1 MRTLTR
7 SLLLAAATMLTLE
20 AAPPIKNV
28 PTLDTTAVGA
38 SSTATL
44 GSLTYVNKG
53 LVGVGNFS
61 SSTLDSR
68 GDTLGSFSSFKIDT
82 TSWRKNANGSYSGTL
97 YTLPDRGY
105 NVGGLIDYAARIQKF
120 DLSFTPDYTTAS
132 NAGQNQL
139 TLAFKG
145 TTTIIDFNGNTT
157 TALNPTGTT
166 LSGFTNV
173 PTASVGGVTKFT
185 VDGEGLAIRADGS
198 FYISD
203 EYGASIYH
211 VSKTGKMQGVITPVK
226 ALIPEFSVVSGY
238 SGFTT
243 QTTLNTN
250 SPTGEQTKQT
260 FQTGGRRDN
269 QGMEAVDVTPD
280 GKFLVS
286 MLQSA
291 TRQDTLGNRDFNRAY
306 TRLFIYDIT
315 QNATP
320 TNPTEHYLV
329 ELPVT
334 SSKGVGAV
342 PNKTAQQSE
351 LVALSKSTF
360 LVLTRDGNGNGSSN
374 AAYNA
379 ANGAVGFAE
388 NPQVYKNIALVSTLG
403 ATNLAGTIYE
413 TTYAPAVTG
422 STSSTATNPL
432 TLAPVAGIV
441 AATTTDF
448 VNLLNVNQLARFGLN
463 LNVLG
468 TTGAVLAG
476 NPLLAQDTNS
486 ISEKWEALSV
496 VPCLD
501 ALNPNDYF
509 LMVGNDNDFVT
520 ASGVMTGALTPGYNG
535 IITTA
540 GEETVENKNRVLVY
554 RVTLPGFVDPGLVVS
569 ATNRAPVMAAKS
581 LSSTQ
586 IMGTSFSSIL
596 KGRLSNSMR
605 LSAPKVAADFD
616 WQLAEQTSELCA
628 SGLPQTHGA
637 KGGLR
642 WWFDGSI
649 RNISEDAGVLTPA
662 LDSRA
667 NAGAVGLEWEV
678 GTGFVFG
685 LGIGMQDGKSE
696 GSDGSNIGY
705 TGRSVTS
712 YLIGRGDVFFGSFT
726 VTAGTQDFDSIQSA
740 GAYGSTP
747 VGTTEGQ
754 SLSAEFVLGATVAEV
769 GGWAVIPMLG
779 LSRSSAHVDG
789 YTEAGIGGVTYP
801 TQRLSTNTA
810 SASVELAQAFEITG
824 GSYTPFVRVGYD
836 HDFGGKDQT
845 SNVSVST
852 NGGTV
857 GVAMTLPNADRDYT
871 VGTLGMRWKLGE
883 LNAEASYEYRSGDN
897 GYSENRFNLS
907 LSSSF

>member
-38 SSTATL
+38 SSSVSL
-44 GSLTYVNKG
+44 GGLTYVNKG

-61 SSTLDSR
+61 SSALDSR
-68 GDTLGSFSSFKIDT
+68 GDTFGSFSSFKIDT
-82 TSWRKNANGSYSGTL
+82 TTWRKNLDGSYSGTL

-120 DLSFTPDYTTAS
+120 DLSFTPDYGLTSVPQT
-132 NAGQNQL
+132 QL
-139 TLAFKG
+139 SLTFKG
-145 TTTIIDFNGNTT
+145 TTTITDFNGNTT

-173 PTASVGGVTKFT
+173 PTASAGGVTKFT

-211 VSKTGKMQGVITPVK
+211 VSKTGKMQGVITPVQ
-226 ALIPEFSVVSGY
+226 ALIPQFLGS
-238 SGFTT
+238 SGFTGF
-243 QTTLNTN
+243 TTDAAAITTAN
-250 SPTGEQTKQT
+250 
-260 FQTGGRRDN
+260 QTGGRRDN
-269 QGMEAVDVTPD
+269 QGMEAVDITPD

-291 TRQDTLGNRDFNRAY
+291 TRQDNPGNKDFNRAY
-306 TRLFIYDIT
+306 TRLFLYDIT
-315 QNATP
+315 KNATP
-320 TNPTEHYLV
+320 TAPTEHYLV

-334 SSKGVGAV
+334 RSKGDGAV

-351 LVALSKSTF
+351 IVALSKSSF
-360 LVLTRDGNGNGSSN
+360 LVLTRDGNGNGSGN
-374 AAYNA
+374 AAYSA
-379 ANGAVGFAE
+379 SGVGFAD

-422 STSSTATNPL
+422 PTSASNPM

-468 TTGAVLAG
+468 TTGAALAG
-476 NPLLAQDTNS
+476 NAALAQNTNS

-501 ALNPNDYF
+501 VANPNDYF
-509 LMVGNDNDFVT
+509 LMVGNDNDFIT
-520 ASGVMTGALTPGYNG
+520 ATGVMTGATTPAYNG
-535 IITTA
+535 IATKA
-540 GEETVENKNRVLVY
+540 GEETVENLNRILVY

-569 ATNRAPVMAAKS
+569 ATNRAPVMASKS
-581 LSSTQ
+581 LYSTQ
-586 IMGTSFSSIL
+586 SMGTSFGSIL
-596 KGRLSNSMR
+596 KSRLSSSMR
-605 LSAPKVAADFD
+605 LSAPKIASDFD

-662 LDSRA
+662 IDSRA
-667 NAGAVGLEWEV
+667 NAGAIGLEWEV

-726 VTAGTQDFDSIQSA
+726 VTAGTQDFDTIQSA

-747 VGTTEGQ
+747 SGTTEGQ

-769 GGWAVIPMLG
+769 GGWAVIPMVG
-779 LSRSSAHVDG
+779 LSRTSARVDG
-789 YTEAGIGGVTYP
+789 YAEAGVGGVTYP

-810 SASVELAQAFEITG
+810 SASVELAKAFEITN
-824 GSYTPFVRVGYD
+824 GSYTPFARVGFD

-857 GVAMTLPNADRDYT
+857 GVAMTLPNADRDYA

>member
-7 SLLLAAATMLTLE
+7 SLLLAAATTLSLE
-20 AAPPIKNV
+20 AVPPIKNV
-28 PTLDTTAVGA
+28 PTLDATAVGA
-38 SSTATL
+38 SSSVSL
-44 GSLTYVNKG
+44 GGLTYVNKG

-82 TSWRKNANGSYSGTL
+82 TSWRKNSNGSYSGTL

-105 NVGGLIDYAARIQKF
+105 NVSGLIDYAARIQKF
-120 DLSFTPDYTTAS
+120 DLSFTPDYGQTS
-132 NAGQNQL
+132 GPIPQNQL
-139 TLAFKG
+139 SLSFKG
-145 TTTIIDFNGNTT
+145 TTTITDFNGNTT
-157 TALNPTGTT
+157 TALNPSGTT
-166 LSGFTNV
+166 LGGFTNV
-173 PTASVGGVTKFT
+173 PTATVLGVTKLT

-203 EYGASIYH
+203 EYGATIYH
-211 VSKTGKMQGVITPVK
+211 VSKTGQMQGVITPVQ
-226 ALIPEFSVVSGY
+226 ALIPQFTGVSGY

-243 QTTLNTN
+243 QTTLN
-250 SPTGEQTKQT
+250 SVAPTGEQSKST

-269 QGMEAVDVTPD
+269 QGMEAVDITPD

-291 TRQDTLGNRDFNRAY
+291 TRQDNPGNKDFNRAY

-315 QNATP
+315 KSATP
-320 TNPTEHYLV
+320 TSPTEHYLV

-334 SSKGVGAV
+334 SSKGLGAV

-351 LVALSKSTF
+351 IVALSKSSF
-360 LVLTRDGNGNGSSN
+360 LVLTRDGNGNGSGN

-379 ANGAVGFAE
+379 SGVGSAD
-388 NPQVYKNIALVSTLG
+388 NPQVYKNIALVSTIG

-422 STSSTATNPL
+422 PTSASNPM
-432 TLAPVAGIV
+432 TLAPVNGIV

-468 TTGAVLAG
+468 AAGAALAG
-476 NPLLAQDTNS
+476 DASLAQNTNS

-501 ALNPNDYF
+501 AANPNDYF
-509 LMVGNDNDFVT
+509 LMVGNDNDFIT
-520 ASGVMTGALTPGYNG
+520 PTGTMLTSGYNG
-535 IITTA
+535 VDSTA
-540 GEETVENKNRVLVY
+540 GQETVENLNRILVY
-554 RVTLPGFVDPGLVVS
+554 RVTLPGFVDPGLVIS
-569 ATNRAPVMAAKS
+569 ATNRAPAMASKS
-581 LSSTQ
+581 LRSTQ
-586 IMGTSFSSIL
+586 IMGTSFGSIL
-596 KGRLSNSMR
+596 KGRLSSSMR
-605 LSAPKVAADFD
+605 LSAPSIASNFD
-616 WQLAEQTSELCA
+616 WQMAEQTSDLCA
-628 SGLPQTHGA
+628 TGLPQTHGA

-662 LDSRA
+662 LDSRS

-769 GGWAVIPMLG
+769 GGWAVIPMVG
-779 LSRSSAHVDG
+779 LSRTSAHVDG

-824 GSYTPFVRVGYD
+824 GSYTPFVRVGFD